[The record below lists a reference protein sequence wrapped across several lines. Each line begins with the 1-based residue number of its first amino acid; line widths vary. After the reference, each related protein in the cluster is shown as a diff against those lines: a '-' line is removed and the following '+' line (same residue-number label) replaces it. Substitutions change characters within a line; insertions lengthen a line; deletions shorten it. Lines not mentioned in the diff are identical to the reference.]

1 MKKFTLAI
9 HGGASSLD
17 PKKLEGDYRLEFDA
31 GLRDALKAG
40 YDVLAKEGTAIDA
53 VTAAI
58 CSLENHPIFNA
69 AHGGVLCNDEQ
80 IRLSA
85 SIMDGYDRT
94 AGAVMGLQTIKNPI
108 TAVKAM
114 LPEAVVCLFGE
125 DAEKFSLSKSCES
138 VDPSYFMTE
147 RSRNSWLKLRQG
159 EGNTGAHTFI
169 ENPGNTVGAVALD
182 CHGNIAAGTSTGGLT
197 NQPPGRVSDTA
208 VIGGGTWAE
217 NNTCAIS
224 ATGDGEAFI
233 RTAFARRVADL
244 VELKNMSLQEAIEF
258 TLLEVEKAE
267 GYGGAV
273 AVDAKGNVAL
283 PFSSPQMSRGWISND
298 GLAHYAIFPDEDLT
312 EQF

>member
-1 MKKFTLAI
+1 KN
-9 HGGASSLD
+9 
-17 PKKLEGDYRLEFDA
+17 LEGEKRARFDN
-31 GLRDALKAG
+31 GLQDALKAG
-40 YDVLAKEGTAIDA
+40 YDVLAKQGTATEA

-58 CSLENHPIFNA
+58 CSMENCPAFNA
-69 AHGGVLCNDEQ
+69 GHGAVLCNDEQ

-85 SIMDGYDRT
+85 SIMDGYDRN

-114 LPEAVVCLFGE
+114 LPESVVCLFGE
-125 DAEKFSLSKSCES
+125 DAEKFSLSQGCES

-147 RSRNSWLKLRQG
+147 RSYNSWKKLRQG
-159 EGNTGAHTFI
+159 KGNTSAHTFI

-208 VIGGGTWAE
+208 VIGSGTWAE
-217 NNTCAIS
+217 NKTCAVS

-244 VELKNMSLQEAIEF
+244 VELKNMNLQEAIEL
-258 TLLEVEKAE
+258 TLLEVEKAD
-267 GYGGAV
+267 GFGGAI
-273 AVDAKGNVAL
+273 AVDAKGNIAL

-312 EQF
+312 QQF